1 MELLL
6 PLWLWT
12 DALEM
17 RVSHRA
23 AFTMREDYWCFKMKG
38 IIAGVLI
45 IIAVL
50 IGVATLGFIQVV
62 RAWSDIFR

>member
-1 MELLL
+1 MVSLLQS
-6 PLWLWT
+6 WLLI
-12 DALEM
+12 DVFVRKA
-17 RVSHRA
+17 RAA

-45 IIAVL
+45 VIVGVIALAV
-50 IGVATLGFIQVV
+50 TGFIQIV

>member
-1 MELLL
+1 
-6 PLWLWT
+6 
-12 DALEM
+12 M

-23 AFTMREDYWCFKMKG
+23 AFTMREDYWFFKMKG

>member
-6 PLWLWT
+6 RLWLLI
-12 DALEM
+12 DVSVRKV
-17 RVSHRA
+17 RVA
-23 AFTMREDYWCFKMKG
+23 VFTMREDYWCFKMKG